1 MYENNHTGVFTTIS
15 AVAGGLGKLLFTKP
29 LLLDVT
35 VDGLITVMSYAGAS
49 AVVGYVVKIILDF
62 QFLRNLLNWFF
73 FHINATIIKIL
84 SNLKRRG
91 YFIKKLIFN
100 FVFSIINEFGKTLN
114 DNLNLLQTI

>member
-49 AVVGYVVKIILDF
+49 AVVGYVVKIVLDTTTR
-62 QFLRNLLNWFF
+62 FL
-73 FHINATIIKIL
+73 
-84 SNLKRRG
+84 
-91 YFIKKLIFN
+91 IKK
-100 FVFSIINEFGKTLN
+100 FVQPKQDSHE
-114 DNLNLLQTI
+114 